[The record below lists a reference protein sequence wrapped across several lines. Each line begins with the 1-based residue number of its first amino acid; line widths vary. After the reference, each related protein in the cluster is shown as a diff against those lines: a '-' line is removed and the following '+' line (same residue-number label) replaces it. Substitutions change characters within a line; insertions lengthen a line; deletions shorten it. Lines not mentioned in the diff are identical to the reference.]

1 MIGLCLGA
9 LAAPLSG
16 ARRARADEAPPLEVD
31 VRGDA
36 LPRAG
41 EPTTPSTSVE
51 ADDLHRPGQSV
62 AGALARVPGVMI
74 ARTGGASE
82 LTTMT
87 LRGASSAQTP
97 VYLAGVRLNDEL
109 YRAADLSTIPSFFL
123 RRVDVYRGHAPI
135 ELDRTG
141 LGGAVLLEPEVPVGT
156 RVAAGLGAGSFAS
169 RSYFGAASFGTEAAA
184 AALSVRRDAT
194 RGDFSYVDDR
204 GTRFDASDDR
214 EVRRQNADAAS
225 LDAWAALRVRLGERG
240 TWSSVVN
247 VFSRE
252 QGTPGLGVIPA
263 ELARSTSERA
273 LVASRLSV
281 ACGEDPTDAC
291 TVAASTF
298 AKRTRYV
305 LDDPNLELPFG
316 STRQVVTTTS
326 TGGQVAWADAPL
338 DWLDTRVGVGHAV
351 EGLTVDPIG
360 PAESDAQRFSARAF
374 GDVAVRPLDWL
385 ELRAAAA
392 LSSER
397 TEATSN
403 DGLAL
408 VPSARVGAAARAT
421 SWLTAFAAAGYYTRT
436 PSLGELYGASASFL
450 GNPSLVAEAGP
461 SADVGTRASAKSRYI
476 DVGAELV
483 FFGRLASDLIE
494 YKRSAAG
501 TVRPYNVGSARFLGA
516 EALAAAEIVD
526 MVELDASLAFND
538 ARDTSEDR
546 QLTNDRLPFQAPL
559 VATAGA
565 ALDLDELGS
574 DDWMSGARI
583 GATFLYRSQR
593 FADPAGLITLPS
605 QVMLDADAGV
615 RLVHD
620 TLRFDVRVMNVLGDV
635 TTDLVGYPLPGRAFF
650 AELSGEWK

>member
-9 LAAPLSG
+9 LAAPLTG
-16 ARRARADEAPPLEVD
+16 ARRAGADDSPLEVD

-41 EPTTPSTSVE
+41 EPTTPTTRIE
-51 ADDLHRPGQSV
+51 EDDLHRPGQSV
-62 AGALARVPGVMI
+62 AGALSRVPGVMI

-141 LGGAVLLEPEVPVGT
+141 LGGAVLLEPDVPKGT
-156 RVAAGLGAGSFAS
+156 RAFAGLGAGSFAS
-169 RSYFGAASFGTEAAA
+169 RSYFGAASVGTEAAA
-184 AALSVRRDAT
+184 ATLSVRRDAT
-194 RGDFSYVDDR
+194 RGDFSYLDDR

-225 LDAWAALRVRLGERG
+225 LDAWAALRVRLAARG

-252 QGTPGLGVIPA
+252 QGVPGLGVIPA
-263 ELARSTSERA
+263 ERARSTSERA
-273 LVASRLSV
+273 LVGSRLSV
-281 ACGEDPTDAC
+281 ACGEEPSDAC

-326 TGGQVAWADAPL
+326 TGGQLGWADAPFT
-338 DWLDTRVGVGHAV
+338 WLETRVGVGHAV
-351 EGLTVDPIG
+351 EGLTVDPVG
-360 PAESDAQRFSARAF
+360 PAESDAQRFSARVFA
-374 GDVAVRPLDWL
+374 DVGVRPFDWL

-397 TEATSN
+397 TEAAPN

-408 VPSARVGAAARAT
+408 VPSARFGVAAHAT
-421 SWLTAFAAAGYYTRT
+421 SWLTAFAAGGYYTRT

-461 SADVGTRASAKSRYI
+461 SLDVGARASARRGPI
-476 DVGAELV
+476 DVGAEIVL
-483 FFGRLASDLIE
+483 FGRMASDLIE

-516 EALAAAEIVD
+516 EALAAAEIVEL
-526 MVELDASLAFND
+526 VELDASLAFND
-538 ARDTSEDR
+538 ARDTSENR

-565 ALDLDELGS
+565 ALDLDELGPR
-574 DDWMSGARI
+574 DWLSGARI
-583 GATFLYRSQR
+583 GATFLYRSPR
-593 FADPAGLITLPS
+593 FADPAGLVTLPS

-615 RLVHD
+615 RLVRD
-620 TLRFDVRVMNVLGDV
+620 SLRFEVRVTNVLDDV
-635 TTDLVGYPLPGRAFF
+635 TTDLVGYPLPGRAFY